1 MLTTTLIVALF
12 VTLIAIILL
21 IALIAINLGLYLW
34 EWIDD
39 HRKARLLKARPGGDR
54 A

>member
-12 VTLIAIILL
+12 LALIAIILL

-34 EWIDD
+34 EWIDTRRSAFD
-39 HRKARLLKARPGGDR
+39 RLKAKGGDR